1 MKNIILGLILM
12 VATSATSPST
22 TSAGSV
28 TGFPSTSSGAGS
40 LNTGAGSVTASLMS
54 TGIPPST
61 KASLAGGVQIAFEQ
75 TTIDNKVPD
84 NFFLKNWGVL
94 VVSLLGFFDVVVR
107 LTPTTK
113 DNSIVNLLA
122 TIINA
127 IIPNFKKGGGSF

>member
-12 VATSATSPST
+12 IATSATSASSVAGSASPST

-28 TGFPSTSSGAGS
+28 T
-40 LNTGAGSVTASLMS
+40 ASLAGLS
-54 TGIPPST
+54 ASSESAPST
-61 KASLAGGVQIAFEQ
+61 KASLAGDVQIAFEQ
-75 TTIDNKVPD
+75 TSVDNKVPG

>member
-12 VATSATSPST
+12 IA

-28 TGFPSTSSGAGS
+28 TASTSTGSGAGTS
-40 LNTGAGSVTASLMS
+40 NTGAGSVTASLMS
-54 TGIPPST
+54 TGTPPST
-61 KASLAGGVQIAFEQ
+61 KASLAGDVQIAFEQ
-75 TTIDNKVPD
+75 TTVDNKVSG